1 MKTNSTK
8 LFEEMLKENVSTN
21 EKVDE
26 ASNIEKSM
34 NDAMNKLSEAF
45 EKKLNEATE
54 NVNKI
59 IEKYEK
65 ENERNEES
73 EEEVNVGDNG
83 SKGLQSEEE

>member
-8 LFEEMLKENVSTN
+8 LFEEMLKENASTG

-26 ASNIEKSM
+26 ASTIEKSM

-65 ENERNEES
+65 ENEKNEEDS
-73 EEEVNVGDNG
+73 EEFDTRDNG
-83 SKGLQSEEE
+83 SKSVQSEEK

>member
-1 MKTNSTK
+1 
-8 LFEEMLKENVSTN
+8 MLKENASTG

-26 ASNIEKSM
+26 ASTIEKSM

-65 ENERNEES
+65 ENEKNEES
-73 EEEVNVGDNG
+73 EEEVNTGDNR
-83 SKGLQSEEE
+83 SESLQSEEE

>member
-1 MKTNSTK
+1 
-8 LFEEMLKENVSTN
+8 MLKENASTG

-73 EEEVNVGDNG
+73 EEEVNARDNG
-83 SKGLQSEEE
+83 SQSIQSEEE

>member
-8 LFEEMLKENVSTN
+8 LFEEMLKENASTDEN
-21 EKVDE
+21 VDE

-65 ENERNEES
+65 ENEKNEEDS
-73 EEEVNVGDNG
+73 EEVNAGNNG
-83 SKGLQSEEE
+83 SQSVQSEEE

>member
-8 LFEEMLKENVSTN
+8 LFEEMLKENASTD

-73 EEEVNVGDNG
+73 EEVNIGDNR
-83 SKGLQSEEE
+83 SESLQSEEE

>member
-8 LFEEMLKENVSTN
+8 LFEEMLKENASTG

-65 ENERNEES
+65 ENEKDEEDS
-73 EEEVNVGDNG
+73 EEVNIGDNR
-83 SKGLQSEEE
+83 SESLQSEEE

>member
-1 MKTNSTK
+1 
-8 LFEEMLKENVSTN
+8 MLKENASTG

-26 ASNIEKSM
+26 ASTIEKSM

-65 ENERNEES
+65 ENEKDEES
-73 EEEVNVGDNG
+73 EEEVNIGDNG
-83 SKGLQSEEE
+83 SQSVQSEEE

>member
-1 MKTNSTK
+1 
-8 LFEEMLKENVSTN
+8 MLKENASTG

-65 ENERNEES
+65 ENERNDES
-73 EEEVNVGDNG
+73 EEEVNIGDNR
-83 SKGLQSEEE
+83 SESLQSEEE

>member
-1 MKTNSTK
+1 
-8 LFEEMLKENVSTN
+8 MLKENASTG

-65 ENERNEES
+65 ENEKNEES
-73 EEEVNVGDNG
+73 EEEVNTGDNR
-83 SKGLQSEEE
+83 SESVQSEEE